1 MAKPYLPFV
10 KLPSFSGEGDPNV
23 YFGWEAKVDQIFHV
37 HEVLDGQRVRLAS
50 LEFMDYAMQWWHKT
64 LMDIGLNKRP
74 PVVSWNDLKAC
85 VRARFVPPHFKKDLL
100 LKLQRFHQ
108 GTLSVD
114 DYFKELDTVLIKVD
128 MNESDEAKMTRFVSG
143 LRRDIQDVVELQ
155 EYSSLILWFTLLS
168 KSNLKLQG
176 KIILKIL
183 LMMATTTLLGKTKI
197 NLFQSFLL
205 KTLLSNLE
213 ILSLPLPL
221 PLLNHQLNRLVR
233 NALNA

>member
-1 MAKPYLPFV
+1 VAKPYLPFV